1 MTWLLGASR
10 GGPGE
15 PAQRCRRK
23 QGQESG
29 GDDVAPSPP
38 RVPSGPGGALDG
50 WATRE
55 SPRGDRERRVDARGR
70 HEHTRRAAR
79 VDATRDARANA
90 SCRGRK
96 STRGSSGTRAL
107 FGINGAPRRATR
119 VARVGAHFR
128 VTHLRTKQA
137 YVQCSD
143 RSDRHR
149 LLESARI
156 LSPKWAKE
164 PNEQCVLAT
173 A

>member
-1 MTWLLGASR
+1 MPHASNKKPFLMTWLLGASR

-29 GDDVAPSPP
+29 GDDVALSPP

-79 VDATRDARANA
+79 VDATRDARTSERLVSLTEIDAWLEWHTSSFWYKWGPEARHTCRTCRRSLQSNSSPPVQSIA
-90 SCRGRK
+90 SR
-96 STRGSSGTRAL
+96 
-107 FGINGAPRRATR
+107 
-119 VARVGAHFR
+119 
-128 VTHLRTKQA
+128 
-137 YVQCSD
+137 
-143 RSDRHR
+143 
-149 LLESARI
+149 
-156 LSPKWAKE
+156 LSPLLSRLSA
-164 PNEQCVLAT
+164 CLGRA
-173 A
+173 AACA